1 MINYL
6 HRELELQLW
15 QDLQRKMVFLSG
27 PRQSGKTRLSKEMC
41 LKAGSDPKLWY
52 LNWDS
57 QAHREAIMAE
67 TFPEGKGL
75 LVLDE
80 VHKYRRWRQMVKGL
94 YDTRGDELRILV
106 TGSARLDHYRRGGDS
121 LQGRYHFLRLLPFSA
136 AELGKPDHA
145 CIKDLLRLGAFP
157 EPFLSG
163 SEKEARRWSREY
175 RSRIIREDIRD
186 LEHIVDIDLVDR
198 LAIRLPQLVGA
209 PLSINAL
216 REDLQVAHATVALWL
231 TMLENLYLLF
241 RVYPFGGP
249 RLRAV
254 KKEAKHYHF
263 DWTTIPDEGAR
274 FENLIGFHLLKW
286 CWHRQDCEGLDTE
299 LRYFRDTDKREIDFV
314 IVENGKPVRC
324 VECKISRRD
333 VNPALNYFKQ
343 RFPAVDAV
351 QVSLEP
357 GPDIRTK
364 ENIRIVSAHDFTAE
378 LV

>member
-1 MINYL
+1 
-6 HRELELQLW
+6 
-15 QDLQRKMVFLSG
+15 
-27 PRQSGKTRLSKEMC
+27 
-41 LKAGSDPKLWY
+41 
-52 LNWDS
+52 
-57 QAHREAIMAE
+57 
-67 TFPEGKGL
+67 
-75 LVLDE
+75 
-80 VHKYRRWRQMVKGL
+80 
-94 YDTRGDELRILV
+94 
-106 TGSARLDHYRRGGDS
+106 
-121 LQGRYHFLRLLPFSA
+121 
-136 AELGKPDHA
+136 
-145 CIKDLLRLGAFP
+145 
-157 EPFLSG
+157 
-163 SEKEARRWSREY
+163 
-175 RSRIIREDIRD
+175 
-186 LEHIVDIDLVDR
+186 
-198 LAIRLPQLVGA
+198 
-209 PLSINAL
+209 
-216 REDLQVAHATVALWL
+216 
-231 TMLENLYLLF
+231 MLENLYLLF